1 MTSQEEESRRILRP
15 LVVFLGILGIL
26 ATISLTVCLILKKY
40 RTALSTLNKD
50 TDFGSFD
57 EEDLLSVGSDE
68 KSEGCSVN
76 CRF

>member
-1 MTSQEEESRRILRP
+1 MTSREEESRRNLTP
-15 LVVFLGILGIL
+15 LVIFYGILGIL

-40 RTALSTLNKD
+40 RTERSTLNKD

-68 KSEGCSVN
+68 KSEGCSVH

>member
-1 MTSQEEESRRILRP
+1 MTSQEEESRRILKP
-15 LVVFLGILGIL
+15 LVIFLGILGIL
-26 ATISLTVCLILKKY
+26 ATISLTVY
-40 RTALSTLNKD
+40 RKALSTLNKD

-68 KSEGCSVN
+68 KSEGCSIN

>member
-1 MTSQEEESRRILRP
+1 MTSQEEESRRILKP
-15 LVVFLGILGIL
+15 LVIFLGILGIL

-40 RTALSTLNKD
+40 RKALSTLNKD
-50 TDFGSFD
+50 TDFDSFD

-68 KSEGCSVN
+68 KSEGCSIN